1 MLQMRLVMAWKSWNR
16 IGISRFRDD
25 RRGSIAIV
33 FALSIVTLVALVGGA
48 VDYGRWLTA
57 RSATHNAMDAA
68 VLAGGRVL
76 QLANA
81 SDAQA
86 QAAAEKYYAE
96 NKADT
101 LSIDNTS
108 FTVNATEIVG
118 VSASRVSTPF
128 LNIVGID
135 SLPVN
140 LTSKALLAAGSN
152 AGSHIEVSMMLDTTG
167 SMGGTKMTDLKVAAK
182 DLVDIVV
189 WDDQSEYTSRVA
201 LAPFSYYV
209 NVSSAYF
216 NAITNTTAGGSGNQ
230 RTCVKERN
238 TNKRYKDAK
247 PQAGHYFDY
256 YTGSGTCKPTS
267 TIMPLSNDKTA
278 LKNHIDGLPTTGMTA
293 GHLGTAWAWY
303 LISPKWK
310 DVWPAAS
317 KPKSYNKITES
328 SDPSSSAV
336 YGDPDFKPKLY
347 KIAILMTDGSYN
359 QWYTGDDS
367 TTQAR
372 AICDEI
378 KAKNIIVYTV
388 GFQIAVN
395 STPDITMQQ
404 CATSSSHY
412 YNASSGEALK
422 QAFRDIALKISDLRI
437 SE

>member
-1 MLQMRLVMAWKSWNR
+1 
-16 IGISRFRDD
+16 
-25 RRGSIAIV
+25 
-33 FALSIVTLVALVGGA
+33 
-48 VDYGRWLTA
+48 
-57 RSATHNAMDAA
+57 MDAA

-86 QAAAEKYYAE
+86 QAAAELFYAQ
-96 NKADT
+96 NKADG

-118 VSASRVSTPF
+118 VSTSHVATPF
-128 LNIVGID
+128 LKILGINT
-135 SLPVN
+135 LPVN
-140 LTSKALLAAGSN
+140 LTSKAELAAGSN
-152 AGSHIEVSMMLDTTG
+152 AGSHVEVSMMLDTTG
-167 SMGGTKMTDLKVAAK
+167 SMSGSKMVDLKEAAK

-209 NVSSAYF
+209 NVGTAYF
-216 NAITNTTAGGSGNQ
+216 NAITNTTVGGGTNE

-238 TNKRYKDAK
+238 TTKRYKDAK
-247 PQAGHYFDY
+247 PQVDHYFDY

-267 TIMPLSNDKTA
+267 TVMPLSSDRTA

-293 GHLGTAWAWY
+293 GHLGTGWAWY

-317 KPKSYNKITES
+317 KPKAYSLLTES
-328 SDPSSSAV
+328 TDPSSTAV
-336 YGDPDFKPKLY
+336 YGDSDFKPKLY

-372 AICDEI
+372 AICDGI